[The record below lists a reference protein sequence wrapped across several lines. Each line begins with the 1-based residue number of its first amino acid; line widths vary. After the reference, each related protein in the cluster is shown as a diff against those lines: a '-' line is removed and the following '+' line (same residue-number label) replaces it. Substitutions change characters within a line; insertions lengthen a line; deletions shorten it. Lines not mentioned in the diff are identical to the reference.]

1 MSISWLIPWNLLFFL
16 KKSRDELSN
25 IIKYLFFFSIYISYL
40 FKRKRTWEAARTYD
54 RHLHKTYLIPIW
66 YKRYDLSFSHGAGA
80 LWTDGLKTEQWW
92 RMDENVYKVSIYL
105 EYIFFYES
113 RLLRD
118 GRKYSLALQLEW
130 RQVPDFMHTLFWRKC
145 R

>member
-1 MSISWLIPWNLLFFL
+1 MSISWLIPWNLLFFWKNL
-16 KKSRDELSN
+16 VMNCLTLWN
-25 IIKYLFFFSIYISYL
+25 ICFFIYISYL

-130 RQVPDFMHTLFWRKC
+130 RQVPVFMHTLFWRKC

>member
-1 MSISWLIPWNLLFFL
+1 MNCLTLWN
-16 KKSRDELSN
+16 
-25 IIKYLFFFSIYISYL
+25 ICFFSIYISYL

-113 RLLRD
+113 RLLGMAGNILWHFNLSD
-118 GRKYSLALQLEW
+118 GRYLFLCTLYFEENVDKLDIFLES
-130 RQVPDFMHTLFWRKC
+130 F
-145 R
+145 